1 MKIVAHCAV
10 WTLAFCGVLVSPV
23 ILIFAVP
30 LAIGVGIDIAE
41 WSATPLAAVFVV
53 GSAALLTLCKAPV
66 RGSIKTLVRPA
77 APTRKPI
84 SASAA
89 PRHAAKSIS

>member
-10 WTLAFCGVLVSPV
+10 WSLAFCGVLVSPV

-30 LAIGVGIDIAE
+30 FAIGVGIDIVE
-41 WSATPLAAVFVV
+41 S
-53 GSAALLTLCKAPV
+53 SAALLTAVFVVSSAALLTFCKAPV
-66 RGSIKTLVRPA
+66 RASIKALVRPA
-77 APTRKPI
+77 APVGQKPL
-84 SASAA
+84 ASSV